1 MNKMFEKCK
10 KVSFAEKAET
20 IDQWLN
26 EERIAELLVEL
37 GFEEDKNFSKK
48 KHNSEEYEISIE
60 FKADDLLLA
69 NSYTNRDLPL
79 AA

>member
-20 IDQWLN
+20 IDRWLN

-60 FKADDLLLA
+60 FKEDDLLLV